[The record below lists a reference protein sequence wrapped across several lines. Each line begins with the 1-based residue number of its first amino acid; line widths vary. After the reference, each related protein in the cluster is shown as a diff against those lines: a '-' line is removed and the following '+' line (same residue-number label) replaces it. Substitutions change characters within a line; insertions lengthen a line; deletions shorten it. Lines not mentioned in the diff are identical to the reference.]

1 VTDLPDIT
9 EEQAR
14 VAFHGHLVEKATAA
28 RRRHGPV
35 IDAAT
40 ILRMLEDRAVV
51 RYPVALHFDAAPL
64 EPHEFA
70 SAHPLGFH
78 SGDGFALFVHPLFAD
93 RPQDLPALVAYHIP
107 VVNYGAI
114 VDAEAAEL
122 YGAALLD
129 LEPDEY
135 YARLCA
141 LADEIAAARE
151 PGAGMAS
158 AERPHAPD
166 GSPR

>member
-1 VTDLPDIT
+1 MIDPPGIS

-14 VAFHGHLVEKATAA
+14 LAFQGHLVEKATAA
-28 RRRHGPV
+28 RARYGPR
-35 IDAAT
+35 IDAGA
-40 ILRMLEDRAVV
+40 IRRMLEDRAVV

-70 SAHPLGFH
+70 YAHPLGFH

-151 PGAGMAS
+151 SVAGRGS
-158 AERPHAPD
+158 AERPDAPD